1 MLHNVS
7 IRSKI
12 SMVLTAVIVTVF
24 FTVQTLAVMRII
36 PAKYEIAVFGFFCC
50 VAFVPFFTTIA
61 SELIII
67 GRRESAKKRSYSSM
81 LNESSL
87 VSKTDSKG
95 KITEVNDKFCVVS
108 GYKAQEL
115 LGQDHRMLNSGVHPK
130 EFWLRMYQTTV
141 KHRAVW
147 HDIVTNRRK
156 DGSHYHVKSWITA
169 EFDEKGKLTGFF
181 SVRQDVTD
189 LVETLADAS
198 KKYTY
203 LEHAAKIL
211 RHDMHSGINTYL
223 PRGIKSLERRM
234 PLEEIDRLKL
244 AAPIKLIKDGL
255 EHTQRVYR
263 GVFEFTNLVREDA
276 ELDKG
281 LYNIR
286 DSLDSYL
293 NLTSYSDQV
302 QICPDLPNLH
312 VNEALFCTAI
322 DNMIRNGL
330 KYNDSKTKWVKIY
343 MVDDQHLGIEDNGRG
358 LSQEDFDNLS
368 KPYARKKEQK
378 ESGTGLGLNI
388 TTAILKEHGFSISCQ
403 KLESGTLM
411 KVRVK

>member
-81 LNESSL
+81 LSESSL
-87 VSKTDSKG
+87 VSKADSKG
-95 KITEVNDKFCVVS
+95 RITEVNDKFCAVS

-130 EFWLRMYQTTV
+130 EFWIQMYQTTV

-156 DGSHYHVKSWITA
+156 DGRHYHVKSWITA

-234 PLEEIDRLKL
+234 PPEEIDRLKL
-244 AAPIKLIKDGL
+244 SAPI
-255 EHTQRVYR
+255 TV
-263 GVFEFTNLVREDA
+263 
-276 ELDKG
+276 
-281 LYNIR
+281 
-286 DSLDSYL
+286 SYTH
-293 NLTSYSDQV
+293 LT
-302 QICPDLPNLH
+302 LP
-312 VNEALFCTAI
+312 
-322 DNMIRNGL
+322 
-330 KYNDSKTKWVKIY
+330 TKRIV
-343 MVDDQHLGIEDNGRG
+343 
-358 LSQEDFDNLS
+358 
-368 KPYARKKEQK
+368 
-378 ESGTGLGLNI
+378 
-388 TTAILKEHGFSISCQ
+388 
-403 KLESGTLM
+403 
-411 KVRVK
+411 